1 MMTSSPKEL
10 DMEEQ
15 PPLVADVMSIDPI
28 VVRVD
33 ASLEEADHV
42 LRSTYITG
50 IPVVNSNGVLVG
62 VISHVHLT
70 AYRFAHRQPRA
81 NGTRPDPRRGTDEP
95 SGGHRHVG

>member
-1 MMTSSPKEL
+1 MMTPNPKEL

-33 ASLEEADHV
+33 ASLAEADHA

-50 IPVVNSNGVLVG
+50 IPVVNSQGVLVG

-70 AYRFAHRQPRA
+70 AYRFAHRQPPTNESRS
-81 NGTRPDPRRGTDEP
+81 DPPRGADEP
-95 SGGHRHVG
+95 RSGD